1 MGRKITVAVSTL
13 NQWALDFEGNLARIL
28 QSIMEAKDMGA
39 SYRTGPELEVSGY
52 SCEDHFR
59 EPDTYLHSWEV
70 LLEIMMSPICEHML
84 IDVGM
89 PVMHRNVAYNCRVA
103 FFNRKILLIR
113 PKMSNCDDGNY
124 RETRWFTPWTKALQT
139 EDFYLPRMISQHT
152 GQDTVPFGDA
162 VIATRDTCIGYE
174 ICEELWNVKS
184 KHIDMSLSG
193 VEIIVNSSGSYME
206 LRKAHIT
213 TDLIRNASF
222 KAGGAYLF
230 SNLRGCDGQ
239 RVFFNGCSAIA
250 LNGEI
255 IGRGKQFSLQ
265 DVEVTLATID
275 LEEIRAYRVAQ
286 RSRCSMAASAPTYPR
301 INCDFE
307 MSTHCDIFKTASTP
321 MQWIYHTP
329 EEEIAMGPAC
339 WLWDYLRR
347 SGQGGFFLPLSGG
360 VDSSSSATIV
370 HSMCRMIV
378 SAVQSGDPQVLH
390 DIRKILADHEY
401 TPDNPA
407 ALCNRLLV
415 TCFMGS
421 VNSSKETRRRASQLA
436 SQLGSYHI
444 EISIDTA
451 VNALLGIFNAV
462 TGLTPRFRTQGGC
475 ARQNLALQNIQSR
488 IRMVLAYIFAQ
499 LMLWVRNRPGGLLV
513 LGSANVD
520 ESLRGYLTKY
530 DCSSADVN
538 PIGGISKTDL
548 RRFLCYA
555 KDKYNLPILES
566 IIEAP
571 PTAELE
577 PLQDG
582 QLMQTDEQDMGM
594 TYAELS
600 EYGRLRKQSCCGPYS
615 MFCRLVA
622 TWKGDLSPKEVADK
636 VKHFF
641 RCYAINRHKM
651 TVLTPS
657 VHAESYSPDDNRF
670 DHRPFLY
677 RANWSWQF
685 KAIDDEV
692 DKLQPIYTPS
702 TSAHARPSTD
712 DLLSSQESTH
722 RSSSHHHHHHHHH
735 QHQQS
740 DSKHSSPLST
750 SSVDVATA
758 STATPLGTAPSGSL
772 GALGKKSSG
781 YAKVHVNVLGK
792 IKDRTG
798 IPV

>member
-1 MGRKITVAVSTL
+1 MGRKITVAVTTL
-13 NQWALDFEGNLARIL
+13 NQWALDFEGNLARIM
-28 QSIMEAKDMGA
+28 QSILEAKEMGA
-39 SYRTGPELEVSGY
+39 SYRTGPELEVTGY
-52 SCEDHFR
+52 SCEDHFH

-70 LLEIMMSPICEHML
+70 LLEIMMSPICDNIL
-84 IDVGM
+84 VDVGM
-89 PVMHRNVAYNCRVA
+89 PIMHRNVAYNCRVA
-103 FFNRKILLIR
+103 FFNRRILLIR
-113 PKMSNCDDGNY
+113 PKMSMCDDGNY
-124 RETRWFTPWTKALQT
+124 RESRWFTAWTKSLQI
-139 EDFYLPRMISQHT
+139 EDHFLPRMISAHT

-162 VIATRDTCIGYE
+162 VIATKDTCIGYE
-174 ICEELWNVKS
+174 ICEELWNVRS

-193 VEIIVNSSGSYME
+193 VEVIVNSSGSYME
-206 LRKAHIT
+206 LRKAYISA
-213 TDLIRNASF
+213 DLIRNASF

-239 RVFFNGCSAIA
+239 RIYFNGCSAVA
-250 LNGEI
+250 VNGEI
-255 IGRGKQFSLQ
+255 VARSKQFALQ
-265 DVEVTLATID
+265 DVEVTIATID
-275 LEEIRAYRVAQ
+275 LEEIRSYRVCQ
-286 RSRCSMAASAPTYPR
+286 RSRCNIAASAPTYPR
-301 INCDFE
+301 IVCDFE
-307 MSTHCDIFKTASTP
+307 MSTHHDIFKSSSTP
-321 MQWIYHTP
+321 LKCIYHTP

-360 VDSSSSATIV
+360 VDSSASATIV

-378 SAVQSGDPQVLH
+378 NAVQSGDAQVLH
-390 DIRKILADHEY
+390 DIRKILADSDY

-407 ALCNRLLV
+407 ALCNRILV

-421 VNSSKETRRRASQLA
+421 VNSSKETRRRASMLA
-436 SQLGSYHI
+436 NQLGSYHI
-444 EISIDTA
+444 EISIDSA

-462 TGLTPRFRTQGGC
+462 TGLTPRFRNQGGC

-548 RRFLCYA
+548 RRFLTYA
-555 KDKYNLPILES
+555 KDKFNLPVLEQ
-566 IIEAP
+566 IIDAP

-600 EYGRLRKQSCCGPYS
+600 EFGRLRKQACCGPYS
-615 MFCRLVA
+615 MFCKLVA
-622 TWKGDLSPKEVADK
+622 TWKGDLNPKEVSDK

-692 DKLQPIYTPS
+692 DKLMPVYTPS
-702 TSAHARPSTD
+702 SSHIRPSTE
-712 DLLSSQESTH
+712 DLMSQTQESESSH
-722 RSSSHHHHHHHHH
+722 RSSRV
-735 QHQQS
+735 
-740 DSKHSSPLST
+740 DSKNSSPISC
-750 SSVDVATA
+750 SSIEG
-758 STATPLGTAPSGSL
+758 PK
-772 GALGKKSSG
+772 GKTTG
-781 YAKVHVNVLGK
+781 YSKVHVNVMGK

>member
-1 MGRKITVAVSTL
+1 MGRKITVAVTTL
-13 NQWALDFEGNLARIL
+13 NQWALDFEGNLARIM
-28 QSIMEAKDMGA
+28 QSILEAKEMGA
-39 SYRTGPELEVSGY
+39 SYRTGPELEVTGY

-70 LLEIMMSPICEHML
+70 LLEIMMSPICDNIL
-84 IDVGM
+84 VDVGM
-89 PVMHRNVAYNCRVA
+89 PIMHRNVAYNCRVA
-103 FFNRKILLIR
+103 FFNRRILLIR
-113 PKMSNCDDGNY
+113 PKMSMCDDGNY
-124 RETRWFTPWTKALQT
+124 RETRWFSAWTKSLQI
-139 EDFYLPRMISQHT
+139 EDYFLPRMISAHT

-162 VIATRDTCIGYE
+162 VIATKDTCIGYE
-174 ICEELWNVKS
+174 ICEELWNVRS

-193 VEIIVNSSGSYME
+193 VEVIVNSSGSYME
-206 LRKAHIT
+206 LRKAYIS

-239 RVFFNGCSAIA
+239 RIYFNGCSAVA
-250 LNGEI
+250 MNGEI
-255 IGRGKQFSLQ
+255 VARSKQFALQ
-265 DVEVTLATID
+265 DVEVTIATID
-275 LEEIRAYRVAQ
+275 LEEIRSYRVCQ
-286 RSRCSMAASAPTYPR
+286 RSRCNLAASAPTYPR
-301 INCDFE
+301 IVCDFE
-307 MSTHCDIFKTASTP
+307 MSTHNDIFKCSSTP
-321 MQWIYHTP
+321 MQCIYHTP

-360 VDSSSSATIV
+360 VDSSASATIV

-378 SAVQSGDPQVLH
+378 SAVQSGDAQVLH
-390 DIRKILADHEY
+390 DIRKILADADY

-407 ALCNRLLV
+407 ALCNRILV

-421 VNSSKETRRRASQLA
+421 VNSSKEIRRRASMLA
-436 SQLGSYHI
+436 NQLGSYHI
-444 EISIDTA
+444 EISIDSA

-462 TGLTPRFRTQGGC
+462 TGLTPRFRNQGGC

-520 ESLRGYLTKY
+520 EALRGYLTKY

-548 RRFLCYA
+548 RRFLTYA
-555 KDKYNLPILES
+555 KDKFNLPVLEQ
-566 IIEAP
+566 IIDAP

-600 EYGRLRKQSCCGPYS
+600 EFGRLRKQACCGPYS
-615 MFCRLVA
+615 MFCKLVA
-622 TWKGDLSPKEVADK
+622 TWKGDLNPKEVSDK

-692 DKLQPIYTPS
+692 DKLMPVYTPS
-702 TSAHARPSTD
+702 SSNIRPTTTD
-712 DLLSSQESTH
+712 DLMSQTQESESSH
-722 RSSSHHHHHHHHH
+722 RSSRGGV
-735 QHQQS
+735 
-740 DSKHSSPLST
+740 DSKNSSPISC
-750 SSVDVATA
+750 SSMEG
-758 STATPLGTAPSGSL
+758 PKGKSG
-772 GALGKKSSG
+772 G
-781 YAKVHVNVLGK
+781 YSKVHVNVMGK

>member
-1 MGRKITVAVSTL
+1 MSEGTFKRKLGRKLKFNLFL
-13 NQWALDFEGNLARIL
+13 NCNFF
-28 QSIMEAKDMGA
+28 
-39 SYRTGPELEVSGY
+39 
-52 SCEDHFR
+52 HF
-59 EPDTYLHSWEV
+59 
-70 LLEIMMSPICEHML
+70 
-84 IDVGM
+84 
-89 PVMHRNVAYNCRVA
+89 
-103 FFNRKILLIR
+103 
-113 PKMSNCDDGNY
+113 
-124 RETRWFTPWTKALQT
+124 
-139 EDFYLPRMISQHT
+139 
-152 GQDTVPFGDA
+152 
-162 VIATRDTCIGYE
+162 
-174 ICEELWNVKS
+174 S

-239 RVFFNGCSAIA
+239 RVYFNGCSAVA

-255 IGRGKQFSLQ
+255 IARSKQFSLQ
-265 DVEVTLATID
+265 DVEITLATID
-275 LEEIRAYRVAQ
+275 LEEIRSYRVSQ
-286 RSRCSMAASAPTYPR
+286 RSRCTIAANAPTYPR

-321 MQWIYHTP
+321 IEWVYHTP

-378 SAVQSGDPQVLH
+378 NAVQSGDSQVLY
-390 DIRKILADHEY
+390 DIRKILADQEY

-421 VNSSKETRRRASQLA
+421 VNSSKETRRRASLLA
-436 SQLGSYHI
+436 NQLGSYHI

-462 TGLTPRFRTQGGC
+462 TGLTPRFRSQGGC

-530 DCSSADVN
+530 DCSSADIN

-548 RRFLCYA
+548 RRFLTYA
-555 KDKYNLPILES
+555 KDK
-566 IIEAP
+566 
-571 PTAELE
+571 
-577 PLQDG
+577 
-582 QLMQTDEQDMGM
+582 
-594 TYAELS
+594 
-600 EYGRLRKQSCCGPYS
+600 
-615 MFCRLVA
+615 
-622 TWKGDLSPKEVADK
+622 
-636 VKHFF
+636 
-641 RCYAINRHKM
+641 
-651 TVLTPS
+651 
-657 VHAESYSPDDNRF
+657 
-670 DHRPFLY
+670 
-677 RANWSWQF
+677 
-685 KAIDDEV
+685 
-692 DKLQPIYTPS
+692 
-702 TSAHARPSTD
+702 
-712 DLLSSQESTH
+712 
-722 RSSSHHHHHHHHH
+722 
-735 QHQQS
+735 
-740 DSKHSSPLST
+740 
-750 SSVDVATA
+750 
-758 STATPLGTAPSGSL
+758 
-772 GALGKKSSG
+772 
-781 YAKVHVNVLGK
+781 
-792 IKDRTG
+792 
-798 IPV
+798 